1 MNNLNFEKFNNK
13 PSINYF
19 KKNLIFL
26 GEGISRLTFALN
38 DYLVLK
44 VAKSPDGLMQ
54 NFIENYIYNSC
65 GNNFRKYL
73 CPVIFC
79 NNKYLIMLR
88 ALPYINIYNKEF
100 IDIKDLRNDENL
112 ESNIMLFANTID
124 LFKNDL
130 KKTSS
135 WGILNNEY
143 YLIDYGCNNP
153 SSDEFYKNLML
164 NNA

>member
-1 MNNLNFEKFNNK
+1 MNNLNFEEYHNK
-13 PSINYF
+13 LSMNYF

-26 GEGISRLTFALN
+26 GEGISRLTFAIN

-44 VAKSPDGLMQ
+44 VAKGYDGLMQ
-54 NFIENYIYNSC
+54 NFIENYVYKVC
-65 GNNFRKYL
+65 NNDLKKYL

-88 ALPYINIYNKEF
+88 ASPYINIYNKKF
-100 IDIKDLRNDENL
+100 INISDLRDEKYA
-112 ESNIMLFANTID
+112 ESDLLLLANTFD

-130 KKTSS
+130 KKASS
-135 WGILNNEY
+135 WGMLNDEY

-153 SSDEFYKNLML
+153 ESDETYKSLMI
-164 NNA
+164 NNS